1 MVIILIVIRP
11 QQASVGCDLPSV
23 QLKVCRHKQRRR
35 HRQTLG
41 RKNWWEIFTLFKK
54 IIYLKSLYTFHL
66 WRWFHPRPCGA
77 WVGRLRRCRLE
88 DSFLTYQAGQIFH
101 LLDLLWFVDWPWPA
115 PGVRCWVPK
124 WYRGDQAD
132 GFGLWCRSQV
142 IKIHSEQGQP
152 NPSLSIWGKLTRI
165 FTPLQELFLVWNGC
179 CLGARDLPECLI
191 FGLSLICSKNNLL
204 QSYFSLLVAILIHFV
219 RVTVDHWV
227 TTGVC
232 VSKLKLDALEKI
244 LCNFT
249 LHNEGNFTKIQ
260 EAPLRTGSL
269 ISKVATVW

>member
-1 MVIILIVIRP
+1 
-11 QQASVGCDLPSV
+11 
-23 QLKVCRHKQRRR
+23 
-35 HRQTLG
+35 
-41 RKNWWEIFTLFKK
+41 
-54 IIYLKSLYTFHL
+54 
-66 WRWFHPRPCGA
+66 
-77 WVGRLRRCRLE
+77 
-88 DSFLTYQAGQIFH
+88 
-101 LLDLLWFVDWPWPA
+101 
-115 PGVRCWVPK
+115 
-124 WYRGDQAD
+124 
-132 GFGLWCRSQV
+132 
-142 IKIHSEQGQP
+142 
-152 NPSLSIWGKLTRI
+152 
-165 FTPLQELFLVWNGC
+165 
-179 CLGARDLPECLI
+179 LGARDLPECLI

-269 ISKVATVW
+269 ISKVATV